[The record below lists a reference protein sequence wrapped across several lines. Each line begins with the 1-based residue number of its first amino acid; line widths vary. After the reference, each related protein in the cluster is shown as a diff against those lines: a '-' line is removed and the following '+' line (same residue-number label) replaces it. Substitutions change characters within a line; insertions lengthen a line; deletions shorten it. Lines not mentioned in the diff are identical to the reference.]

1 MYEEMNS
8 VRGTCMIDPDWIE
21 TSISAIKM
29 KKDKVEE
36 LLNKVQAQDDAHPE
50 ENRQKQIYIEGLEK
64 LIENQN
70 QSLAILKELASLIP
84 SREPLV

>member
-1 MYEEMNS
+1 
-8 VRGTCMIDPDWIE
+8 MIDPDWIE